1 MKFEEDHVLNKKKSV
16 FTVDNPSSTELDPS
30 SSNANK
36 RPTFSD
42 FVHKLRQQSTR
53 TRFVNKKLANASDE
67 EEMKDQD
74 PSLDTNDN
82 IKSIPDS
89 QIEHLDISTN
99 IKEKK
104 PGKRVTIVVD
114 ESSEEEE
121 EQSDIVTIGG
131 KHVFIEDIQPDR
143 FMQNNERGY

>member
-1 MKFEEDHVLNKKKSV
+1 MYYCF
-16 FTVDNPSSTELDPS
+16 
-30 SSNANK
+30 
-36 RPTFSD
+36 
-42 FVHKLRQQSTR
+42 RQINSIK
-53 TRFVNKKLANASDE
+53 VY
-67 EEMKDQD
+67 

-82 IKSIPDS
+82 IRSIPDS

-99 IKEKK
+99 IKGKK
-104 PGKRVTIVVD
+104 SGKRVTIVVD

-143 FMQNNERGY
+143 FMQVVIYSDYRRKLTFFI